1 MDLGLVGKR
10 VLVTGS
16 HRGTGQIIAKQF
28 AAEGAQVI
36 LHGMTQDQIAQA
48 RAEVSIADAVW
59 GDISTSQ
66 GTQEVL
72 DQLQALG
79 HDLDILVNN
88 YGTAAPGEWGQ
99 LSTEKWITIYQHNVL
114 SASRLID
121 ALLPQIKA
129 SKQGR
134 IINLGTIGST
144 RPNAKMPHYYAAKA
158 ALANLTVSLAKAL
171 AGYNSTVN
179 LVSPGLIR
187 TPEVESQY
195 VRIAQK
201 KGWGETFQEAEQQI
215 TANYFA
221 NPLERIAT
229 REEVADVVLFLASAR
244 ASFVNGQ
251 NIRVDGGAV
260 DIV

>member
-1 MDLGLVGKR
+1 MDLGLMGKR

-28 AAEGAQVI
+28 SAEGAEVI
-36 LHGMTQDQIAQA
+36 LHGLSEDQIAQA
-48 RAEVSIADAVW
+48 RFEADSTAAVW
-59 GDISTSQ
+59 GDISTAEGSQ
-66 GTQEVL
+66 QVIN
-72 DQLQALG
+72 QLNTLG
-79 HDLDILVNN
+79 LGLDILVNN

-99 LSTEKWITIYQHNVL
+99 LDSSEWIDTYQHNVL

-129 SKQGR
+129 SEQGR

-144 RPNAKMPHYYAAKA
+144 RPNAKMPHYYAAKG

-171 AGYNSTVN
+171 AGHNTTVN

-187 TPEVESQY
+187 TPEVEAQY
-195 VRIAQK
+195 LRIAEK
-201 KGWGETFQEAEQQI
+201 KGWGKTFQEAEPQI
-215 TANYFA
+215 TAQYFA
-221 NPLERIAT
+221 NPLARIAT
-229 REEVADVVLFLASAR
+229 REEVADVVVFLASAR

>member
-1 MDLGLVGKR
+1 MDLGLTGKR

-28 AAEGAQVI
+28 SAEGAEVI
-36 LHGMTQDQIAQA
+36 LHGLSKDQIAQA
-48 RAEVSIADAVW
+48 QVAVNSTAAVW
-59 GDISTSQ
+59 GDISTLE
-66 GTQEVL
+66 GTQEVIN
-72 DQLQALG
+72 QLNALG
-79 HDLDILVNN
+79 TGLDILVNN

-99 LSTEKWITIYQHNVL
+99 LDTEKWIEIYQHNVL

-121 ALLPQIKA
+121 ALLPQITA
-129 SKQGR
+129 SEQGR

-144 RPNAKMPHYYAAKA
+144 RPNAKMPHYYAAKG

-171 AGYNSTVN
+171 TGHNTTVN

-187 TPEVESQY
+187 TPEVEAQY
-195 VRIAQK
+195 LRIAEK
-201 KGWGETFQEAEQQI
+201 KGWGKTFEKAEQQI

-229 REEVADVVLFLASAR
+229 REEVADVVVFLASAK

>member
-114 SASRLID
+114 SASRLIE

-144 RPNAKMPHYYAAKA
+144 RPNAKMPHYYAKG

-195 VRIAQK
+195 ARIAQK

-221 NPLERIAT
+221 NPLKRIAT